1 LVGGGG
7 GSHGKHHANGTSSG
21 FISTNPE
28 TLNMVARTIL
38 ESCKRVQR
46 KVKMAVC

>member
-7 GSHGKHHANGTSSG
+7 GSHGKRHAAG
-21 FISTNPE
+21 
-28 TLNMVARTIL
+28 NMVARTIL

-46 KVKMAVC
+46 KAKMAVC